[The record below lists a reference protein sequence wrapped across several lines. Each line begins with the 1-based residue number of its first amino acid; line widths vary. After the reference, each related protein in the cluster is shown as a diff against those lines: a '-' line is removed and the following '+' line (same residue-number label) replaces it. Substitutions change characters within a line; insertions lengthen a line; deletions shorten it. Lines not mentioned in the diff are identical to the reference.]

1 MFLSNYA
8 ARIELDKGRAH
19 RAEAKRR
26 VAAIEGAK
34 EAVDRAKGVAT
45 SASDK
50 LTSAKA
56 ECAAL
61 KETHAALVARFQG
74 QAAPAKEVDEVRHMV
89 IHLDDILI
97 LYQRCCW
104 FQTLR

>member
-1 MFLSNYA
+1 MVSLSEYA

-34 EAVDRAKGVAT
+34 EAVDQAKGVAT
-45 SASDK
+45 SASEK

-74 QAAPAKEVDEVRHMV
+74 QAAPAEEVDEVRHMV
-89 IHLDDILI
+89 INLDNILL
-97 LYQRCCW
+97 LY
-104 FQTLR
+104 